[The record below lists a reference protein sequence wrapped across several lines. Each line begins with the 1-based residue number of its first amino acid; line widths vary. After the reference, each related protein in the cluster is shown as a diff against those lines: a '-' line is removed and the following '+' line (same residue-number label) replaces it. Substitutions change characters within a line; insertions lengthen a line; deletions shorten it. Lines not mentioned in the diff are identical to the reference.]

1 MRFLPPHALCLLV
14 LAGACNDTSFTAP
27 EALVAESTYR
37 LAPSSMDPTV
47 FVEPDRID
55 ILQSDD
61 LNATNLTKYRVNGAV
76 NGLTY
81 LTDPSAI
88 AVALSRE
95 VVVLDTVSG
104 MERFRFHRCHSC
116 NSVRISRSADGREIL
131 MPGNSRDTGAAY
143 DAETGDWLRDL
154 TGPDYRLAYAPDN
167 SVFLSVFDGEAVIET
182 PTSGEIVW
190 KSGIRRVGAVSYA
203 PDGSHFAI
211 SADDD
216 PKRGGKVLIYD
227 ASTRKVS
234 ARINYGR
241 ASFNHL
247 AFAPDSN
254 RLVMG
259 SYKDRILVWD
269 IEKRAVHCRMDSDRN
284 GRGLRTLA
292 LSSNG
297 RLIATGGG
305 TDTWGYARIWDA
317 ETCALRTEVNF
328 EKRVGSLSFHH
339 AEPLLAAGAWSGE
352 VAVINLEEL
361 K

>member
-1 MRFLPPHALCLLV
+1 MECIKPYFVCVFLF
-14 LAGACNDTSFTAP
+14 AGACGDTSLAAP
-27 EALVAESTYR
+27 KDQAADRVDRQTSGSRA
-37 LAPSSMDPTV
+37 PTV

-55 ILQSDD
+55 GVHSEDLQ
-61 LNATNLTKYRVNGAV
+61 AVELTKFRINGAV

-81 LTDPSAI
+81 LNDPTAI

-95 VVVLDTVSG
+95 AHILDTFAG
-104 MERFRFHRCHSC
+104 EERVRFDLCQSC

-131 MPGNSRDTGAAY
+131 IPGNSRDTGAAY
-143 DAETGDWLRDL
+143 DSETGDWLRDL

-167 SVFLSVFDGEAVIET
+167 SVLLSVFDGEAVIET

-227 ASTRKVS
+227 AGTRKVS

-328 EKRVGSLSFHH
+328 QKRVSCLSFHH
-339 AEPLLAAGAWSGE
+339 AQPLLAAGAWSGE